1 LRFWP
6 PFSEALPK
14 IVIGSAS
21 EVKGLARYDDLMT
34 NQTAQSLAEVA
45 RHAGVSLSTASR
57 ALNDAYGVSAATR
70 MKVLAA
76 ASELDYVVSPDA
88 SRLARGTTGRV
99 AVVVPHIE
107 RWFFGQMVSGIER
120 VLSAADLD
128 ILLYHV
134 DDAAD
139 RRDFLARL
147 PARRKVDAVVVVA
160 FPVNEDD
167 RARLEMIGAKII
179 AAGGQSASYPYV
191 CIDDYEA
198 GRVAM
203 QHLVSLGHRRI
214 AMIAGT
220 DPDQPG
226 WPETLGRTRA
236 YEEAL
241 SELGIQ
247 PDPSLVRVVDWGPL
261 NAAKAMEEILDSSG
275 ETPTAVF
282 THSDEMAFGALRTLR
297 SRGLKV
303 PEDISLIGIDDHP
316 MAEVLE
322 LTTVAQDVAEQGATA
337 ARLVLTALANEG
349 SAASGTGVI
358 APIKL
363 VTRSSTGRV

>member
-1 LRFWP
+1 
-6 PFSEALPK
+6 
-14 IVIGSAS
+14 
-21 EVKGLARYDDLMT
+21 MT

-45 RHAGVSLSTASR
+45 RYAGVSLSTASR

-76 ASELDYVVSPDA
+76 ASDLDYVVSPDA
-88 SRLARGTTGRV
+88 SRLARGTMGRV

-128 ILLYHV
+128 LMLYHV
-134 DDAAD
+134 GDAVD

-160 FPVNEDD
+160 FPVNEED
-167 RARLEMIGAKII
+167 RARLELIGAKII

-198 GRVAM
+198 GRLAM
-203 QHLVSLGHRRI
+203 DHLLSLGHRRI

-226 WPETLGRTRA
+226 WPAVSGRTRA

-241 SELGIQ
+241 RETGIE
-247 PDPSLVRVVDWGPL
+247 PDPSLTRVVDWGPL
-261 NAAKAMEEILDSSG
+261 NAANAMEEILDSTQ

-282 THSDEMAFGALRTLR
+282 THSDELAFGALRTLR
-297 SRGLKV
+297 RRGLRV
-303 PEDISLIGIDDHP
+303 PEDISLIGIDNHP

-322 LTTVAQDVAEQGATA
+322 LTTVAQDVSEQGAA
-337 ARLVLTALANEG
+337 AGRLVLRALAGEG
-349 SAASGTGVI
+349 SAVAGTGEI

-363 VTRSSTGRV
+363 VTRSSTRKV